1 MRGFLVP
8 IVCGNAGVL
17 SRSLSSQV
25 QLFVWLSLNGCGLFP
40 LGFFPSPATLCDLIQ
55 HMIHTAKSL
64 GFHRKHGH
72 VVQFTPSAQWQEAC
86 VFVCVCVCALF
97 CVRWDIHFLPLVLYV
112 DMREVRASSFLF
124 QWTHSITVLIHICMY
139 SWFSWLHFLLPLFG
153 MCVINGVNP
162 LSRLRKQA
170 AESKRLP
177 ESLGVY

>member
-1 MRGFLVP
+1 MRDFLVP

-40 LGFFPSPATLCDLIQ
+40 LGFFPSPASLCDLIQ
-55 HMIHTAKSL
+55 HMIHTARSL

-72 VVQFTPSAQWQEAC
+72 VVQFTPSAHWQEAYVCLC
-86 VFVCVCVCALF
+86 VCLCTVLCFVCVETFIF
-97 CVRWDIHFLPLVLYV
+97 CLLYV

-124 QWTHSITVLIHICMY
+124 QWTYFITVLIHVFMY

-162 LSRLRKQA
+162 LSRLHKQA
-170 AESKRLP
+170 AESKCLP